1 MTSTDDN
8 SKYGY
13 IYLLRH
19 KSEFFEKYKEL
30 KIKIDISSQ
39 YSTSWKPQQN
49 GEVEWRNRTLFEMIR
64 LMLSFIDL
72 SIMFWGYPLEIANY
86 ILNWFCLNLF
96 FNQIG
101 IMECVQALS
110 IEYSSSGMSIIC
122 IKRENK
128 LILIKGKS
136 VNFIVYQNQKN

>member
-1 MTSTDDN
+1 
-8 SKYGY
+8 
-13 IYLLRH
+13 
-19 KSEFFEKYKEL
+19 
-30 KIKIDISSQ
+30 
-39 YSTSWKPQQN
+39 
-49 GEVEWRNRTLFEMIR
+49 MIR

-72 SIMFWGYPLEIANY
+72 SIIFWGYPLEIANY